1 VDSSA
6 SDGKNEAV
14 IYAILRRYVTN
25 PRWFLMVLGVFFAA
39 DLLIA
44 FFIGDRLVRWE
55 IDQIREAWNAE

>member
-1 VDSSA
+1 
-6 SDGKNEAV
+6 V

-25 PRWFLMVLGVFFAA
+25 PRWFVTLLAVFFAA